1 MNTKKH
7 TTGYTLSFW
16 AIVYADTFALRAF
29 SPELSITEGLV
40 IISIILTSLYFAM
53 QGSMRILAGGNRG
66 N

>member
-1 MNTKKH
+1 M
-7 TTGYTLSFW
+7 
-16 AIVYADTFALRAF
+16 VYADTFALRAF

-53 QGSMRILAGGNRG
+53 QGSLQILAGGNRG